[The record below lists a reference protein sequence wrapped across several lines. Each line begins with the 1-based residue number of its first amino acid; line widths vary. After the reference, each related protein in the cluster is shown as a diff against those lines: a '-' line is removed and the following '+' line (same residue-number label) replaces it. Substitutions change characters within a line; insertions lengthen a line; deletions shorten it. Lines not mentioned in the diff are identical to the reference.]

1 VPFTRS
7 SLSALITRIGG
18 DLLGRLQATG
28 PLLRRAMANVLS
40 TVWAGGIHELY
51 GYLDWVSLQIFASS
65 SDRDE
70 LLVQAALYGILPD
83 AATFASG
90 NVTATGTN
98 GAVILAGAIVRLD
111 AVTSYSVVTG
121 QTIVSGTATVPVVAV
136 TAGAAGNLAAGTAL
150 TFESQIAGVS
160 ATVLV
165 ASGGLTAGDD
175 GDAGDAGTERV
186 RARLLLRLQEPPAGG
201 VESDYIQWALLVAG
215 VTRVWVY
222 RRENGL
228 GTVVV
233 RFVRDNDVG
242 SIFPDSGEVAA
253 VQASLDANRPVT
265 AVATAVAPTSLAVA
279 FTLHIVPDTADIRVA
294 VAAELADLFSQ
305 LAAPGDGA
313 VRGTVPLS
321 KIRGAISDAQ
331 GATGDYTLTVPS
343 ADVVPALGQLPSVGT
358 ITWV

>member
-1 VPFTRS
+1 
-7 SLSALITRIGG
+7 
-18 DLLGRLQATG
+18 
-28 PLLRRAMANVLS
+28 
-40 TVWAGGIHELY
+40 
-51 GYLDWVSLQIFASS
+51 
-65 SDRDE
+65 
-70 LLVQAALYGILPD
+70 
-83 AATFASG
+83 
-90 NVTATGTN
+90 
-98 GAVILAGAIVRLD
+98 
-111 AVTSYSVVTG
+111 
-121 QTIVSGTATVPVVAV
+121 
-136 TAGAAGNLAAGTAL
+136 
-150 TFESQIAGVS
+150 
-160 ATVLV
+160 
-165 ASGGLTAGDD
+165 
-175 GDAGDAGTERV
+175 
-186 RARLLLRLQEPPAGG
+186 
-201 VESDYIQWALLVAG
+201 VAG